1 MAKRLYIGN
10 LSFNTTQEA
19 LAAHLSSLGGKCTSA
34 EIKSDPYTSRSR
46 GFGFAEMSSD
56 AEAQAVIEGLNGK
69 ELDGRALT
77 INEARPME
85 PRTGGGGGGGGGG
98 GFRGRGGPGGGPRGD
113 RGGGAAGGRRDRY

>member
-19 LAAHLSSLGGKCTSA
+19 LTAHLQSLGGKCVSV
-34 EIKSDPYTSRSR
+34 EIKQDPYTNRSR

-56 AEAQAVIEGLNGK
+56 AETQAAIDQLAGK

-85 PRTGGGGGGGGGG
+85 PRSDRGGGG
-98 GFRGRGGPGGGPRGD
+98 RGRRD
-113 RGGGAAGGRRDRY
+113 RGGGASRGGESPEQRAT

>member
-10 LSFNTTQEA
+10 LSFNTTEEA
-19 LAAHLSSLGGKCTSA
+19 LAAHLQSLGGKCTSL
-34 EIKSDPYTSRSR
+34 EIKSDPYTKRSR

-56 AEAQAVIEGLNGK
+56 AEAQAVIDQLNGK

-85 PRTGGGGGGGGGG
+85 PRSRSSGGGGGGGGG
-98 GFRGRGGPGGGPRGD
+98 RD
-113 RGGGAAGGRRDRY
+113 RGGGGQWRQSRDRA

>member
-19 LAAHLSSLGGKCTSA
+19 LSAHLSSLGGKCASV
-34 EIKSDPYTSRSR
+34 EIKTDPYTSRSR

-56 AEAQAVIEGLNGK
+56 AEMQAVIDGLNGK

-85 PRTGGGGGGGGGG
+85 PRSERGGEGGG
-98 GFRGRGGPGGGPRGD
+98 GFRGRGDQGGGPRGD
-113 RGGGAAGGRRDRY
+113 RRDRY

>member
-10 LSFNTTQEA
+10 LSFQTTQEA
-19 LAAHLSSLGGKCTSA
+19 LVAHLQSLGGKCATVD
-34 EIKSDPYTSRSR
+34 IKADPYTNRSR

-56 AEAQAVIEGLNGK
+56 AEAQAVIDGLNGK

-85 PRTGGGGGGGGGG
+85 PRRSGGG
-98 GFRGRGGPGGGPRGD
+98 RPRGD
-113 RGGGAAGGRRDRY
+113 RGGGERREQPQQPQA

>member
-10 LSFNTTQEA
+10 LSFNTTQDA
-19 LAAHLSSLGGKCTSA
+19 LAAHLESLGGKCTSL
-34 EIKSDPYTSRSR
+34 EIKSDPYTNRSR

-56 AEAQAVIEGLNGK
+56 AESQAVIEQLNGK

-85 PRTGGGGGGGGGG
+85 PRSGGGS
-98 GFRGRGGPGGGPRGD
+98 GRGGRGGD
-113 RGGGAAGGRRDRY
+113 RRERRDRG

>member
-10 LSFNTTQEA
+10 LSFQTTQEA
-19 LAAHLSSLGGKCTSA
+19 LAAHLQSLGGKCATV
-34 EIKSDPYTSRSR
+34 EIKADPYTNRSR

-56 AEAQAVIEGLNGK
+56 AEAQAVIDGLNGK

-85 PRTGGGGGGGGGG
+85 PRRSGGSGK
-98 GFRGRGGPGGGPRGD
+98 PRGD
-113 RGGGAAGGRRDRY
+113 RGVGERREQQQQQQQ